1 MKSMKKQ
8 YDMKSAVC
16 RRLLVA
22 LVGVSM
28 TVSCAKDPVVDSAKY
43 ENLALEAWMTQH
55 RGELVNNFQ
64 EAGDSGFYVDIISEG
79 DADAEPI
86 GEKAQ
91 WVRFDATARD
101 LNGTLVLTRN
111 ADDAKLLNTF
121 TPYTRY
127 VPFYRYCGTENA
139 GLLEGVWLAM
149 HNPLTV
155 VDKDGNKVEK
165 RLRINAKVDL
175 YLPSIL
181 IGNGLSGSGGYEGET
196 TLSGYRPVI
205 LHMEIKDTVANP
217 LSREGQDVDKF
228 CEDNGGL
235 LRYVKP
241 GSSEISSG
249 AVTIPEPSDDPVNQ
263 SNHPYNPA
271 TPRWVSACDSV
282 AQLYVNY
289 RYDPAASDKG
299 DKWTYSKPYQ
309 NRYAPYDQPEKLF
322 ADIEKALAERFH
334 TEDEP
339 YGGVAQLQADSVGL
353 DGTAQIWYVGRF
365 LDGFVFDTNI
375 DEVKELVYGPGYTSG
390 TVLSYT
396 PSEGGLIQAFYYTV
410 PHLKY
415 GQWASLITV
424 STNAYGSSGQSG
436 TSTTTTTGGNT
447 SSYYDYLNYMSYMN
461 SYYNGYYGGYY
472 NNYYGNYYGGYY
484 GGYYDDYSSDSS
496 ATVTT
501 TTVTTEIPS
510 FTPLIFQIY
519 VEPK

>member
-8 YDMKSAVC
+8 YDRKSTFVS
-16 RRLLVA
+16 RLLAA
-22 LVGVSM
+22 LVFVSM
-28 TVSCAKDPVVDSAKY
+28 ATSCAKDPVEDNSKY

-55 RGELVNNFQ
+55 RPKLVDNFQ
-64 EAGDSGFYVDIISEG
+64 AAGNSGFYVDVISEG
-79 DADAEPI
+79 DADAAPI
-86 GEKAQ
+86 GDKAQ

-101 LNGTLVLTRN
+101 LNGNLVLTRN
-111 ADDAKLLNTF
+111 AADAKLLNTF
-121 TPYTRY
+121 TRYTRY

-149 HNPLTV
+149 TQPLKLDNGAREV
-155 VDKDGNKVEK
+155 K
-165 RLRINAKVDL
+165 LRINAKVDL

-181 IGNGLSGSGGYEGET
+181 FGGSLSGSGGYEGET
-196 TLSGYRPVI
+196 TLSGNRPVI
-205 LHMEIKDTVANP
+205 LHMEIKDTVVNP

-241 GSSEISSG
+241 GSAEISSG

-263 SNHPYNPA
+263 PNHPYNPA

-289 RYDPAASDKG
+289 RYNPAASDVG
-299 DKWTYSKPYQ
+299 DKWTYQHVYKNEYVPY
-309 NRYAPYDQPEKLF
+309 NQPEALH
-322 ADIEKALAERFH
+322 AEIDKALAERFPVE
-334 TEDEP
+334 TPVGKLE
-339 YGGVAQLQADSVGL
+339 ADSVGL
-353 DGTAQIWYVGRF
+353 EGTAKIWYVGRF

-375 DEVKELVYGPGYTSG
+375 DEVKELIYGTGYTAGS
-390 TVLSYT
+390 VLSYT
-396 PSEGGLIQAFYYTV
+396 PSDGGLIQAFYYTV
-410 PHLKY
+410 PRLKY

-424 STNAYGSSGQSG
+424 STNAYGSSGQTG
-436 TSTTTTTGGNT
+436 STTTSTSGGNT

-472 NNYYGNYYGGYY
+472 NNYYGNYWGGYY
-484 GGYYDDYSSDSS
+484 GGYYDDYSSDTSQ
-496 ATVTT
+496 TVTT